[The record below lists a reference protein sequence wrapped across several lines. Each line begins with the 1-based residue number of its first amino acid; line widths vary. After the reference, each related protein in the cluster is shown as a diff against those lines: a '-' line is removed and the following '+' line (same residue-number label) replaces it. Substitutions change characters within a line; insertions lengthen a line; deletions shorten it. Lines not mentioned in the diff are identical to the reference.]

1 VRNSTQT
8 ATSCRKALPAATDGL
23 TCVTA
28 SRGGIARFNY
38 ARHGEPDGVVLDMAG
53 CLHTKPQ
60 VLVGPKLKV
69 GDKESA
75 DGEAQS
81 LEVVEDR
88 VVKAVR
94 VNGKR
99 AKA

>member
-1 VRNSTQT
+1 
-8 ATSCRKALPAATDGL
+8 
-23 TCVTA
+23 
-28 SRGGIARFNY
+28 
-38 ARHGEPDGVVLDMAG
+38 
-53 CLHTKPQ
+53 
-60 VLVGPKLKV
+60 LKV

>member
-1 VRNSTQT
+1 
-8 ATSCRKALPAATDGL
+8 
-23 TCVTA
+23 
-28 SRGGIARFNY
+28 
-38 ARHGEPDGVVLDMAG
+38 MAG